1 MEQPPVA
8 EEKPAVDEPEPG
20 VHRGMEQPP
29 VTEERLAV
37 VTEERLA
44 VHEFEPGVHLSVADG
59 FRFGCGFVLAGIGF
73 YFAVIVIG
81 ALALAAAG
89 ILGSPISLNS
99 LLGGP

>member
-1 MEQPPVA
+1 MEQPPVT

-20 VHRGMEQPP
+20 VHRAMEQPP
-29 VTEERLAV
+29 VTEERLAID
-37 VTEERLA
+37 
-44 VHEFEPGVHLSVADG
+44 EFEPGVHLSVADG

-89 ILGSPISLNS
+89 FLGSPISLNS
-99 LLGGP
+99 LLGGS

>member
-1 MEQPPVA
+1 
-8 EEKPAVDEPEPG
+8 
-20 VHRGMEQPP
+20 MEQPP

-37 VTEERLA
+37 D
-44 VHEFEPGVHLSVADG
+44 EFEPGVHLSVADG

-89 ILGSPISLNS
+89 LLGSPISLNS
-99 LLGGP
+99 LLGWSLISGRTPNCSIDVSILQNKLSKTNSVRQI